1 MRSQDYNE
9 AKIAF
14 VSDLEG
20 GSVTHINLVCA
31 TAISTYAIHLVVR
44 RRSLAKTDPESL
56 KIPVAECAILIL
68 PLLLALTVCSAR
80 PILLNALLGIVAL
93 LCARQGQPPSSPPLS
108 PTLEKK
114 PRPPVTG
121 RDLARTLFAQ
131 PFVTSYRAI
140 MMVMTVLCILA
151 VDFPA
156 FPREFAKA
164 ETWGTSLMDL
174 GVGSFVFSLGLVSA
188 LPLLRQ
194 ALMLPPTGATV
205 PSTGRDKAPLQPS
218 TIGTILTSLRKSLPV
233 IALGMVRVVMVK
245 GVEYPEHVTEYG
257 VHWNFFFT
265 LALLPVLGAG
275 LERVFFARA
284 IAIEDGETRPVKL
297 NMHAIGLGVAV
308 GHQVLLSLT
317 PLQRWALTAERT
329 SLLSQNKEG
338 LVSLP
343 GYLAVYL
350 LGLATGLYTFP
361 PSPTFFR
368 TMTLRLSPSA
378 APDLLRQHE
387 LKRDKA
393 LGRKV
398 GGGGGKTSSSAG
410 GGGGGGAAGQRKK
423 AEWLLSAAV
432 WWWILYGLA
441 TYGCGAQV
449 SRRLAN
455 LTYVVWVA
463 AFNTTFLGLYLC
475 LHLVLAAPITTG
487 PSAAGLASSSE
498 GKSAGSSAP
507 AIFAA
512 INQNGLVVFL
522 AANLLT
528 GLVNVSFE
536 TMYAS
541 TTFALVILSG
551 YAAAVVG
558 VAWALRKRRVKL
570 G

>member
-1 MRSQDYNE
+1 MYVQ
-9 AKIAF
+9 
-14 VSDLEG
+14 
-20 GSVTHINLVCA
+20 
-31 TAISTYAIHLVVR
+31 
-44 RRSLAKTDPESL
+44 
-56 KIPVAECAILIL
+56 
-68 PLLLALTVCSAR
+68 
-80 PILLNALLGIVAL
+80 
-93 LCARQGQPPSSPPLS
+93 
-108 PTLEKK
+108 
-114 PRPPVTG
+114 
-121 RDLARTLFAQ
+121 
-131 PFVTSYRAI
+131 
-140 MMVMTVLCILA
+140 
-151 VDFPA
+151 
-156 FPREFAKA
+156 
-164 ETWGTSLMDL
+164 
-174 GVGSFVFSLGLVSA
+174 
-188 LPLLRQ
+188 
-194 ALMLPPTGATV
+194 
-205 PSTGRDKAPLQPS
+205 
-218 TIGTILTSLRKSLPV
+218 
-233 IALGMVRVVMVK
+233 
-245 GVEYPEHVTEYG
+245 EHVTEYG

-308 GHQVLLSLT
+308 GESRPSCPGAPGRLQSLT
-317 PLQRWALTAERT
+317 PWGSNSSSRPPDFAEPDAAATLGSHGRTDLAPLAKQRGPRLAAWSVSPPPLHAAPARPLTRPPARRPRPR
-329 SLLSQNKEG
+329 S
-338 LVSLP
+338 

-378 APDLLRQHE
+378 APALLRQHE

-449 SRRLAN
+449 SRRLVRPSESTPPLSPLALPETRVLTPHCAAQAN

-475 LHLVLAAPITTG
+475 LHLVLAAPTTAG
-487 PSAAGLASSSE
+487 PSTAGLASSSE

-522 AANLLT
+522 AV
-528 GLVNVSFE
+528 GR
-536 TMYAS
+536 
-541 TTFALVILSG
+541 LSR
-551 YAAAVVG
+551 
-558 VAWALRKRRVKL
+558 L
-570 G
+570 